1 MRLSVYVDG
10 LSRNVKLQYSYLDLF
25 SGRCSQVVGREYFAR
40 NTSKGSALLS
50 GDNYTGNRIGGYPD
64 LMRQSRRGPA
74 PPEPKTAFLFECG
87 AHNRSL
93 VFILDYKGSHR

>member
-40 NTSKGSALLS
+40 NTGKGSALLS
-50 GDNYTGNRIGGYPD
+50 GDNYTGNRIGGT
-64 LMRQSRRGPA
+64 L
-74 PPEPKTAFLFECG
+74 
-87 AHNRSL
+87 
-93 VFILDYKGSHR
+93 I